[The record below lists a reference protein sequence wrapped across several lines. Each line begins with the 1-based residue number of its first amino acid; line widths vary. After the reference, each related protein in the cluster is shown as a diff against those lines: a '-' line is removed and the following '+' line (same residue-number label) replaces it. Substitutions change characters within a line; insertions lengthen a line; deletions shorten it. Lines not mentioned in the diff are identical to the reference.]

1 MFTVSVK
8 CNCTRGATS
17 SATFYH
23 YAEGHSFSL
32 DHVTCGGLAGSSAI
46 CFAASISTSLRE
58 TNDPVLGRGTAD
70 YEGKSV
76 EKREE
81 TITRFLHDF
90 ANFNGHRKKKKKG
103 FDPFFGRDSFGDKTL
118 DLWLRFFTIH
128 TANRETV
135 FPRKLIAQR
144 IMKYRVAPFDR
155 SWIVPFVFLLRSVT
169 RQCLI

>member
-23 YAEGHSFSL
+23 YVEGHSFSL

-76 EKREE
+76 EKRVE

-90 ANFNGHRKKKKKG
+90 ANFNGRRKKKKKA
-103 FDPFFGRDSFGDKTL
+103 SIL
-118 DLWLRFFTIH
+118 SS
-128 TANRETV
+128 EE
-135 FPRKLIAQR
+135 
-144 IMKYRVAPFDR
+144 
-155 SWIVPFVFLLRSVT
+155 IVSEIKPSIYDCDFLQYT
-169 RQCLI
+169 QQIERQFSLEN